1 MKLLFVLSS
10 TVFAHL
16 IVFRAYSQSN
26 DTIVDFRDIS
36 PKLYNCTCY
45 LNKDTVDY
53 EFIRP
58 LDNDYQMISAFNDHL
73 INRFQINTLVYN
85 FGISYTIYPEP
96 KGDFLSDIWVEMSL
110 YDYPEFEDLSIILPL
125 CAIESLFRK
134 EGTKSL
140 NNEFSKLFDFSK
152 QR

>member
-1 MKLLFVLSS
+1 MKLFFALSL
-10 TVFAHL
+10 TIFANC
-16 IVFRAYSQSN
+16 VVVRGYSQSN
-26 DTIVDFRDIS
+26 DSIVDFRDIS

-45 LNKDTVDY
+45 LDKDTFNY

-73 INRFQINTLVYN
+73 IKRYQINTLVYN

-96 KGDFLSDIWVEMSL
+96 KGDFLTDIWVDISL
-110 YDYPEFEDLSIILPL
+110 NDIPEYEDLSIILPL

-140 NNEFSKLFDFSK
+140 DTEFSKLFEFSK